1 MRSEQYEI
9 WVDNR
14 GKWELVA
21 SFTDMDVAAAV
32 FATRSY
38 RQRLLHTIY
47 EDGRL
52 VQQDVL
58 AEVGRTREE
67 P

>member
-32 FATRSY
+32 FSTRSY